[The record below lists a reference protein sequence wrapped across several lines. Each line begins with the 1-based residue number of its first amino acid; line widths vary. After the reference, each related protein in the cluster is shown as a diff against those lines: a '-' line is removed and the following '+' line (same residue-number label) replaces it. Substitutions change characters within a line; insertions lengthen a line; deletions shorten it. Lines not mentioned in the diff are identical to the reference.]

1 MGSSCIDQ
9 YNREWYAV
17 KVKFRAE
24 KFVEEL
30 LQRAGIETYVPL
42 IHRQRLVRGKV
53 RTTEIPL
60 IHNYVFVRIRRNE
73 YVSVLHTTY
82 VFSFVQI
89 AGVISAIP
97 EQEIDLLR
105 RIVDGDRGVT
115 HCDGTELKTGQLVE
129 VIAGD
134 LTGLSGEIV
143 EYANG
148 SQLVVNLK
156 NISIS
161 LRMTIDASQVRP
173 LTLTV

>member
-1 MGSSCIDQ
+1 MGSSCIDK

-30 LQRAGIETYVPL
+30 LQREGIETYVPL
-42 IHRQRLVRGKV
+42 IHRQRLIRGKV
-53 RTTEIPL
+53 RTTALPL
-60 IHNYVFVRIRRNE
+60 IHNYVFVRIRRSE
-73 YVSVLHTTY
+73 YVSVLQTTH
-82 VFSFVQI
+82 VFSFVHI
-89 AGVISAIP
+89 AGIISAIP
-97 EQEIDLLR
+97 EHEINLLR
-105 RIVDGDRGVT
+105 CIVDGDRSIEL
-115 HCDGTELKTGQLVE
+115 CDRTEFRTGQSVQ

-143 EYANG
+143 ESANG
-148 SQLVVNLK
+148 SQLVLDLK

-161 LRMTIDASQVRP
+161 LRMTIDASQVIP